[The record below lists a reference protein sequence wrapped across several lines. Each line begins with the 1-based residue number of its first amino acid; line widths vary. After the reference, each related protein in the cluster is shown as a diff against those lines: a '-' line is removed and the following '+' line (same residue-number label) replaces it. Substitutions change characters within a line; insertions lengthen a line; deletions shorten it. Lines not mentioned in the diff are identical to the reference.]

1 MKRPTVSTN
10 SNLPLRTAGFGT
22 LVEGL
27 DYAAKGD
34 TGFNFFSSRGELEE
48 VLTYREIRDGAVA
61 LAQAFEKAGIA
72 SGTRVAIIAETSPDF
87 LIFFFACQ
95 YAGMLPVPLPLD
107 IFLGAR
113 AEYVSCLR
121 NLITKAKATIAISG
135 TNMIDFL

>member
-1 MKRPTVSTN
+1 M
-10 SNLPLRTAGFGT
+10 
-22 LVEGL
+22 EGL

-95 YAGMLPVPLPLD
+95 YAGV
-107 IFLGAR
+107 
-113 AEYVSCLR
+113 
-121 NLITKAKATIAISG
+121 ISH
-135 TNMIDFL
+135 